1 MEMAIRYFPIIK
13 PRFVGRRVSHYACV
27 TRKRAKN
34 RFHPSLIYISLIAVI
49 PSDSLSSAASADVL
63 LSAAPG
69 CRNRGE
75 GRRRRG
81 GGTGTNSQRE
91 IMYVT

>member
-49 PSDSLSSAASADVL
+49 PSDSLSSAASADVPYRPPP
-63 LSAAPG
+63 AAETG
-69 CRNRGE
+69 GRGGGE
-75 GRRRRG
+75 